1 MNEDESQVFVDE
13 TADPSQDDTQ
23 PRDSSAEGGSD
34 QVADQVEV
42 VYTDQLTQIIEAQQV
57 QLGVSLVFVGLFLV
71 SLLVTVW
78 NRYL

>member
-1 MNEDESQVFVDE
+1 MNDDESLVSGDE
-13 TADPSQDDTQ
+13 ISEPSQDDSQ
-23 PRDSSAEGGSD
+23 PSDSASEGVS
-34 QVADQVEV
+34 DQVEV
-42 VYTDQLTQIIEAQQV
+42 IYTDQLTQIIETQQV

>member
-1 MNEDESQVFVDE
+1 MIEDESQVVGDE
-13 TADPSQDDTQ
+13 TVDSGQGDTQ
-23 PRDSSAEGGSD
+23 PRDSTAESGSD

-42 VYTDQLTQIIEAQQV
+42 IYTDQLTQIIEAQQV

-71 SLLVTVW
+71 SLLATVW